1 MTKSE
6 LTAPKIKLGVSA
18 CLLGNP
24 VRFDGGHKHQ
34 AYLTETLV
42 HYFDFVPVCPE
53 LAIGLGVP
61 RQSLRLFGDAGSLRA
76 IGSRDSSVDVTDAL
90 VGYGQQVAQQLDDIC
105 GFVVKKDS
113 PSCGMARVRVYDASG
128 VPSRDGVG
136 VFTQALMRAQP
147 CLPVE
152 EEGRLNDPIL
162 RENFFER
169 VFIYRRWKMLLDQ
182 GLTPAG
188 LIQFHARH
196 KYIFMSRGQQFYR
209 QLGQL
214 VAQAGCVSVAELGE
228 RYFLAMMQ
236 ILKRKTNRKRHSN
249 VLYHL
254 LGYFKRQLV
263 SEDKQELVQTIEAYR
278 LGRVPL
284 VVPLTLLKSHLKWSA
299 DRYLACQY
307 YFEPYPAKLGLRNAI

>member
-1 MTKSE
+1 MSTE
-6 LTAPKIKLGVSA
+6 RPTDLKIKLGVSA
-18 CLLGNP
+18 CLLGRP

-34 AYLTETLV
+34 PYLTETLAK
-42 HYFDFVPVCPE
+42 YFEFVPVCPE
-53 LAIGLGVP
+53 LAIGLGTP
-61 RQSLRLFGDAGSLRA
+61 RQSLRMVRGEDSLRVV
-76 IGSRDSSVDVTDAL
+76 GNRDNSLDVTDAL
-90 VGYGQQVAQQLDDIC
+90 VDYGEQVAQTSDDLC
-105 GFVVKKDS
+105 GFIAKKDS

-128 VPSRDGVG
+128 MPSRRGVG
-136 VFTQALMRAQP
+136 MFTQTLMQARP

-152 EEGRLNDPIL
+152 EEGRLNDPVL

-169 VFIYRRWKMLLDQ
+169 VFIYKRWKMLLDQ
-182 GLTPAG
+182 GLTPAA
-188 LIQFHARH
+188 LVQFHAAH
-196 KYIFMSRGQQFYR
+196 KYIFMSRGQQYYR

-214 VAQAGCVSVAELGE
+214 VAQAGCGSLNTLGE
-228 RYFLAMMQ
+228 RYFMTMMQ
-236 ILKRKTNRKRHSN
+236 VLKQKANRKRHSN

-263 SEDKQELVQTIEAYR
+263 SEDKQELVETIEAYR

-299 DRYLACQY
+299 DRYLACQH

>member
-1 MTKSE
+1 MIAE
-6 LTAPKIKLGVSA
+6 ALTDSKIKLGVSA
-18 CLLGNP
+18 CLLGHP

-34 AYLTETLV
+34 SYLTEILTK
-42 HYFDFVPVCPE
+42 YFEFVPVCPE
-53 LAIGLGVP
+53 LAIGLGTP
-61 RQSLRLFGDAGSLRA
+61 RESLRMVGDASSPRVIGNRDKSL
-76 IGSRDSSVDVTDAL
+76 DVTDAL
-90 VGYGQQVAQQLDDIC
+90 VDHGQQVAQQSDDIC
-105 GFVVKKDS
+105 GFIVKKDS

-128 VPSRDGVG
+128 MPSREGVG
-136 VFTQALMRAQP
+136 VFTQALMQSRP

-169 VFIYRRWKMLLDQ
+169 VFIYKRWKILVNQ

-188 LIQFHARH
+188 LVQFHARH
-196 KYIFMSRGQQFYR
+196 KYIFMSRGQQYYR

-214 VAQAGCVSVAELGE
+214 VAQAGSERLVGLGE
-228 RYFLAMMQ
+228 RYFFTMMHV
-236 ILKRKTNRKRHSN
+236 LKRKANRKRHSN

-263 SEDKQELVQTIEAYR
+263 SEDKQELVQAIEAYR

-284 VVPLTLLKSHLKWSA
+284 IVPLTLLKSHLKWSA
-299 DRYLACQY
+299 DRYLTCQY
-307 YFEPYPAKLGLRNAI
+307 YFDPYPARLGLRNTI